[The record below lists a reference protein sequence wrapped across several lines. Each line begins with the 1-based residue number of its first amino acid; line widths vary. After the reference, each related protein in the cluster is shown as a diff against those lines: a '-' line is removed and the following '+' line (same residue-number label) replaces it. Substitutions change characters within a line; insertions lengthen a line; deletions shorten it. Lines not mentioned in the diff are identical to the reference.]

1 MLYSLIGR
9 YNIIKYTVNAL
20 YNLRAR
26 INSSEGRLRRV
37 PSESRSLFRARRNR
51 YSKRHCNQYDM
62 LISLIAVNDALKDV
76 MAKIH
81 AVTMKTWTPKQYEER
96 KSTVQGNHKT
106 F

>member
-1 MLYSLIGR
+1 VRIEAIGLLIKEKLAAETVLVEDFSGGCGAKFDLVVVAKDFEGKSLLDR
-9 YNIIKYTVNAL
+9 Q
-20 YNLRAR
+20 R
-26 INSSEGRLRRV
+26 
-37 PSESRSLFRARRNR
+37 
-51 YSKRHCNQYDM
+51 
-62 LISLIAVNDALKDV
+62 AVNDALKDV